1 MQPADVAVAA
11 LPQPIAFLYQLTVFD
26 FVQQLNV
33 FVVYHIAFVL
43 RSSSICLCHE

>member
-11 LPQPIAFLYQLTVFD
+11 LPQPIVFLYQLDV

-43 RSSSICLCHE
+43 QLDDLPLL

>member
-11 LPQPIAFLYQLTVFD
+11 LPQPIVFLYQLDV

>member
-43 RSSSICLCHE
+43 QLDDLPLL